1 MKLKQIQRDFIT
13 NRLNVKARGKKMLHV
28 RSSSERKDDAIT
40 GALDEY
46 LRREG
51 KVFETLHEIEDVEGT
66 GKVVSDFEKE
76 ISVIQAKVKTA
87 PRDDADKIFKQAYK
101 DLEDIKTRADKQ
113 LEIIKKNPDFF
124 PKLGEA
130 NKLLAALK
138 KHPQKDHVQGEIT
151 KADQKLA
158 AAVQAFDQAKYP
170 DALARVAEAKTLC
183 DNGKDFADKYN
194 AYRIARA
201 PVAAILANMKGRFAD
216 ADVWTAYN
224 NRLAT
229 ADTNAATPSRKYAP
243 STTAVG
249 RIKTEMADTLKTWT
263 KGDLQKEINE
273 LKKVK
278 QLKFVD
284 ADLKQLEAWRDSV
297 DGKIASGEWANMGVL
312 TSRAAEFRVAATDR
326 ATRFQNYLD
335 EKKKATDA
343 IAVLK
348 SNTAMATKA
357 AEFEKTLKD
366 NADPLATAAA
376 MRFEEGIAICKKVE
390 ADCAALAKLNE
401 ASKKYQKQKESLS
414 KRLEALEKLPAAPHM
429 ADAIKSLK
437 DLQSEA
443 EKRVAPGTEDWD
455 GGLEWLG
462 RMAND
467 LTTAEELAKSLSG
480 ATKAHDTA
488 NSANDDAS
496 IKKGVAQI
504 RSVAKKVAGPP
515 GKELLKTELG
525 QIEDGCAEALKQAAA
540 KKLDEAQK
548 SLKTASDLLI
558 AAENAKALHANFDK
572 IYEAAEKR
580 REAVAKLV
588 KGDIYKPLKAKVE
601 TIQPLLTQAKEE
613 AKARNFTAAS
623 ATIGKADV
631 AAKEAENL
639 ATSLKAFDAREK
651 PLAKRSR
658 KIKGSDYAEIEKI
671 ITDANKKAEALQF
684 DEANKLLS
692 KAEAKMDSLKIKDLL
707 KSGKNNEELIKT
719 AKEMLKMEGGKQLVD
734 EFVKTISGNQHFDI
748 IKKLA
753 KDRFGI
759 ELKSDAGHK
768 TLSAKAIWQV
778 MAEVPETHATNNPS
792 LKSVKR
798 KTPDGG
804 SAGAYAWWDK
814 SVEMNGRP
822 NDGGTEDFDA
832 ATRLESL
839 GIPIDHDN
847 ANDPY
852 APVDD
857 QPANLFNMTVLHEV
871 GHAVDDR
878 LGFMAGKEGQA
889 AFGGWKLYTDLTVI
903 ADEVATA
910 KKYDKNYVLQILNG
924 YTPEPVPMPNGYS
937 GGERAWKKAQEAVD
951 AWYKLTSDKGGKE
964 IWYSYGNSKLAAI
977 GTTVYQ
983 EAYPKQWVSYLLAER
998 SKGITAYQWRAAG
1011 EWFAELYM
1019 AWYGKKLKPNHP
1031 FASWLKTL

>member
-51 KVFETLHEIEDVEGT
+51 KVFETLHEIDDVEGT
-66 GKVVSDFEKE
+66 GKVVSEFEKE
-76 ISVIQAKVKTA
+76 ISAIQAKVKAA

-113 LEIIKKNPDFF
+113 LEIIRKNPDFF

-130 NKLLAALK
+130 NKLLDALK

-201 PVAAILANMKGRFAD
+201 PVVGILANMKFAD
-216 ADVWTAYN
+216 PDVWTAYN

-229 ADTNAATPSRKYAP
+229 ADTNAATPSRKYGP

-263 KGDLQKEINE
+263 KDDLQNEINE

-284 ADLKQLEAWRDSV
+284 ADLKQLKAWHDSV

-343 IAVLK
+343 IALLK
-348 SNTAMATKA
+348 SNPAMAAKA

-366 NADPLATAAA
+366 KADPLATAEA

-390 ADCAALAKLNE
+390 VDCAALSKLNE
-401 ASKKYQKQKESLS
+401 ASKKYQKQKEALA

-443 EKRVAPGTEDWD
+443 EKRVAPGTDDWD

-488 NSANDDAS
+488 NNANDDAS
-496 IKKGVAQI
+496 IKKGVAQV
-504 RSVAKKVAGPP
+504 RSVAKKVAEPP
-515 GKELLKTELG
+515 GKELLKTELTD
-525 QIEDGCAEALKQAAA
+525 IEVACAEALKQAAA
-540 KKLDEAQK
+540 KKLDDAQK
-548 SLKTASDLLI
+548 SLKKASDLLI

-580 REAVAKLV
+580 RDAVAKLV
-588 KGDIYKPLKAKVE
+588 KGEMYKPLKSKVE
-601 TIQPLLTQAKEE
+601 TIQPLLNQAKEE

-639 ATSLKAFDAREK
+639 AASLKAFDAREK

-658 KIKGSDYAEIEKI
+658 KIKGADSTEIEKI

-759 ELKSDAGHK
+759 ELTSDEGYK

-778 MAEVPETHATNNPS
+778 MTEVPESHTTNNPS

-798 KTPDGG
+798 ETPNSG
-804 SAGAYAWWDK
+804 SAGAYDWSDK
-814 SVEMNGRP
+814 SIEMNGRP
-822 NDGGTEDFDA
+822 NDGGTEKFDA
-832 ATRLESL
+832 ATRQKSL
-839 GIPIDHDN
+839 GIPLDHDN

-889 AFGGWKLYTDLTVI
+889 AFGGWKTYTDLGTI
-903 ADEVATA
+903 ADDVATT
-910 KKYDKNYVLQILNG
+910 KKYDKNYVFQVLNG
-924 YTPEPVPMPNGYS
+924 YTPEPAPMPNGYS
-937 GGERAWKKAQEAVD
+937 GGEKAWNKAKDAVD
-951 AWYKLTSDKGGKE
+951 AWYKLTSDKGGKK
-964 IWYSYGNSKLAAI
+964 IWYSYSDSKQAAI

-1019 AWYGKKLKPNHP
+1019 CWYGKKLKPNHP